1 MNSVFMYRYVRLL
14 GTISPLCALPSI
26 DNDKPPTQLRL
37 SSTLSSV
44 QCVEDLPF
52 TVSTA
57 ANLADPQ
64 PA

>member
-1 MNSVFMYRYVRLL
+1 MYSVFMCRDVSLL
-14 GTISPLCALPSI
+14 GTISPLCALSTI
-26 DNDKPPTQLRL
+26 DNDKPPSQLRL

>member
-1 MNSVFMYRYVRLL
+1 MNSVFMYRYVSLL
-14 GTISPLCALPSI
+14 GTISPLCVLSSI
-26 DNDKPPTQLRL
+26 DNGKPPTQLRL
-37 SSTLSSV
+37 SSTLSAV